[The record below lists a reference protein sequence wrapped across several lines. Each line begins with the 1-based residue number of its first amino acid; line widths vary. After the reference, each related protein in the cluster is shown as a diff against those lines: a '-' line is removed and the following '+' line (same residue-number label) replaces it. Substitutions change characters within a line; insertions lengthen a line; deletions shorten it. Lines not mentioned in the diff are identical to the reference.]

1 MSEPHKKILIL
12 FAHPSQ
18 NRSEINVPLFNAS
31 KGFDHVTTV
40 DLYAEYPRYRIDID
54 KEQQRLRDH
63 DVIVF
68 MFPLYWY
75 STPSLLKEWQDL
87 VLEYGFA
94 YGSEGTALQ
103 GKKFLCALT
112 AGGSE
117 SSYRKEGFN
126 HFTIRELLQPLEQ
139 MAELTGMEFLAPF
152 ALFGAG
158 TATEEQRVTK
168 HLENWRRVLV
178 AIADNKLNY
187 DVASKLSKL
196 NHSLDSVITE

>member
-1 MSEPHKKILIL
+1 MSDPQKKVLIL

-31 KGFDHVTTV
+31 KGFSHVTAV
-40 DLYAEYPRYRIDID
+40 DLYAEYPSFRIDID

-94 YGSEGTALQ
+94 YGSEGTELV

-126 HFTIRELLQPLEQ
+126 HFTIRQLLQPLEQ

-158 TATEEQRVTK
+158 AATEEQRVSK
-168 HLENWRRVLV
+168 HLENWRRVLI
-178 AIADNKLNY
+178 AIADNKFNY
-187 DVASKLSKL
+187 EIASKLSKL
-196 NHSLDSVITE
+196 NHSLDNVITR

>member
-1 MSEPHKKILIL
+1 MPESQPKILIL

-31 KGFDHVTTV
+31 KTITNVTCV
-40 DLYAEYPRYRIDID
+40 DLYAEYPTYRIDID
-54 KEQQRLRDH
+54 REQQRLIEH
-63 DVIVF
+63 DIIVF

-94 YGSEGTALQ
+94 YGSEGNALV
-103 GKKFLCALT
+103 GKKFFCALT
-112 AGGSE
+112 AGGPE
-117 SSYRKEGFN
+117 SSYPKDGFN

-139 MAELTGMEFLAPF
+139 MAELTGMDFLAPF

-158 TATEEQRVTK
+158 TANEERRIEQ
-168 HLENWRRVLV
+168 HIQNWKKVLI
-178 AIADNKLNY
+178 AIQDNKFNY
-187 DVASKLSKL
+187 DVASKLSKM
-196 NHSLDSVITE
+196 NHSLELIIK